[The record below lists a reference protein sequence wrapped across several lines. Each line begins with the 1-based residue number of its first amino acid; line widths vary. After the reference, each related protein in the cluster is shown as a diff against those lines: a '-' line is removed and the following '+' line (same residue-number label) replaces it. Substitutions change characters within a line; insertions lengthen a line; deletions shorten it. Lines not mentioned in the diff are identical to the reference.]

1 MTMSHKGI
9 IMEINPGVV
18 VGTKMASQANRML
31 CNINIVYN
39 LDLKLSVV
47 NAQEASGRCASCE
60 ALGHISMDCGKLK
73 PVRVRC
79 SIVPQARC
87 TSRRSS

>member
-1 MTMSHKGI
+1 
-9 IMEINPGVV
+9 MEINPGVV